1 MTTGS
6 GKKTSKTGKA
16 SISRGRRKKV
26 VDKAPVPAEIDKQ
39 KMAAFFSVAGLDE
52 PTPDV
57 VKEPVETE
65 AKETEKIIVS
75 KESGEPLVAESAASL
90 VNESGSADESEPVTV
105 ELENNEAIVVAEPVG
120 VAASDS
126 VIRDAGN
133 NEKNGKTA
141 MTTTSPVTDGGSDS
155 IGILSM
161 VFVLAVLALF
171 WFYYISSAPLKSAA
185 VVQVEQGK
193 AEISA
198 LMSKIKGL
206 EAEVAGLKT
215 ELVVFEKAALA
226 GGKAVVKVVPK
237 GGQTSAVVI
246 KKDSSFDK
254 APVPFWRQ
262 MKRGPLAQQTLKK
275 VKPEVKAPA
284 LKVDSFSKAPKPF
297 WLNKR
302 VKPEAVKVEKEI
314 KISAPP
320 AAKAVPQAKK
330 ITAQQEPASNSA
342 LDPSFEKAPKP
353 FWLKN

>member
-16 SISRGRRKKV
+16 PISRGRRKKV

-39 KMAAFFSVAGLDE
+39 KMAAFFSAAGLDE

-65 AKETEKIIVS
+65 AKETEKIVP

-90 VNESGSADESEPVTV
+90 VNESGSVDESEPVTV
-105 ELENNEAIVVAEPVG
+105 ELKNDEAVVVAEPAD
-120 VAASDS
+120 VAVSDS
-126 VIRDAGN
+126 VIRDDGN
-133 NEKNGKTA
+133 NDKGKTA
-141 MTTTSPVTDGGSDS
+141 MTTTSPATGGGSDS

-171 WFYYISSAPLKSAA
+171 WFYYISSAPLKTAA

-198 LMSKIKGL
+198 LMLKIKGL

-226 GGKAVVKVVPK
+226 GEKAVAKVAPK
-237 GGQTSAVVI
+237 DGQTSAVVI

-275 VKPEVKAPA
+275 VNPVVKAPA